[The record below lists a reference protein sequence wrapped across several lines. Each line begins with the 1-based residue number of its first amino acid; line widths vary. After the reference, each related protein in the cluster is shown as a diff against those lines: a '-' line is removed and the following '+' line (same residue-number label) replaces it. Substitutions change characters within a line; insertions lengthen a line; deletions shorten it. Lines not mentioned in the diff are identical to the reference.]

1 MTTSNARE
9 KPIEIVLV
17 EDDSNLRDLL
27 KLLLNGT
34 AGFFCRADFG
44 NAEAMLK
51 ALPGLYPDLLLM
63 DIDLGDGINGIE
75 AVSQVRV
82 QKPEL
87 NIVMLTVH
95 EDEESVFAALCAGAV
110 GYLVKGL
117 EPVRLLE
124 AVQTA
129 VAGGAP
135 MSPVIARRVVKTFHG
150 RAQNPLSEREQE
162 VLRLLCQGES
172 YRGISEQL
180 FVSGNTVRSHIKSI
194 YQKLHV
200 HSRAEVV
207 AKAIK
212 DRLV

>member
-34 AGFFCRADFG
+34 PGFFCRADFG